1 MVFSASTASNRRTAL
16 HRLVPG
22 HGHIADAGEFRAALT
37 RTLAIWTC

>member
-22 HGHIADAGEFRAALT
+22 YGHIVAPVSSAAALT